1 LIRLVGLSEL
11 CKDVQWHEMVAG
23 TLGISLDE
31 LRKTDQRELDALG
44 GVMLKDEATCI
55 RCGLCASRC
64 PTHAVTMKKFEF
76 YRECVTV
83 PVPNSKILNHA
94 GQGAP

>member
-1 LIRLVGLSEL
+1 
-11 CKDVQWHEMVAG
+11 
-23 TLGISLDE
+23 
-31 LRKTDQRELDALG
+31 
-44 GVMLKDEATCI
+44 MLKDEASCI

-83 PVPNSKILNHA
+83 PTANSKIQY
-94 GQGAP
+94 QGVVAQGTP